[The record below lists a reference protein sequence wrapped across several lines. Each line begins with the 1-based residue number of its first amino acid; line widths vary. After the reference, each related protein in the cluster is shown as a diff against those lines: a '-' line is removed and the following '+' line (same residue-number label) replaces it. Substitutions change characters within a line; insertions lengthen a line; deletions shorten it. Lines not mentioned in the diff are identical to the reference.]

1 MKKYLIRAGLLCS
14 TDGFPG
20 RDTFRYQLNSD
31 LYQLFCST
39 QKNLTE
45 IPCDAQQA
53 LSKMKLPDT
62 RIMW

>member
-1 MKKYLIRAGLLCS
+1 MKKYLTRAGLLCS

-39 QKNLTE
+39 QRNLTE
-45 IPCDAQQA
+45 NPCDAQQVR
-53 LSKMKLPDT
+53 SKMKLCDS
-62 RIMW
+62 RITW